1 MKIIQFRRGTTD
13 ENNAFTGAEGEIT
26 VDTTTKTLVVH
37 DGSTA
42 GGSRLAKEVHTHS
55 SSDITNLQSALSS
68 KADSGHTHVITDI
81 TNLQST
87 LDGKAAS
94 SHTHAIADITNLQS
108 TLDGKAESSHTHS
121 YLPLSGG
128 TVSGNLTVTGTTN
141 SGTFIATSDVRL
153 KSDIEKIAMD
163 LSSLSVYRYRLN
175 SDGKVHVGLIAQE
188 VEKVI
193 PEAVSEGED
202 GWKSLD
208 YNAVV
213 AALVGEVNSLK
224 ARISELEKR
233 Q

>member
-68 KADSGHTHVITDI
+68 KADSGHTHVIADI

-94 SHTHAIADITNLQS
+94 SHTH
-108 TLDGKAESSHTHS
+108 S

-128 TVSGNLTVTGTTN
+128 TVSGDLTVTGTTN

-153 KSDIEKIAMD
+153 KSDIEKFTMD
-163 LSSLSVYRYRLN
+163 LSSLSSYRYRLN

-188 VEKVI
+188 GEKVI

>member
-1 MKIIQFRRGTTD
+1 MKIFQFRRGTTT
-13 ENNAFTGAEGEIT
+13 ENNAFTGAEGEVT

-37 DGSTA
+37 DGTTK
-42 GGSRLAKEVHTHS
+42 GGNRLAKEEHIHNAG
-55 SSDITNLQSALSS
+55 DITNLQSTLDG
-68 KADSGHTHVITDI
+68 KADSGHTHAISDI

-94 SHTHAIADITNLQS
+94 SHTH
-108 TLDGKAESSHTHS
+108 S

-128 TVSGNLTVTGTTN
+128 TVSGDLTVTGTTN
-141 SGTFIATSDVRL
+141 SGTFKATSDVRL
-153 KSDIEKIAMD
+153 KSDIEKIATD

-175 SDGKVHVGLIAQE
+175 SDGCLHVGLIAQE

-193 PEAVSEGED
+193 PEAVSEGEG

-213 AALVGEVNSLK
+213 AVLVGEINSLK
-224 ARISELEKR
+224 ARISDLEKR
-233 Q
+233 K